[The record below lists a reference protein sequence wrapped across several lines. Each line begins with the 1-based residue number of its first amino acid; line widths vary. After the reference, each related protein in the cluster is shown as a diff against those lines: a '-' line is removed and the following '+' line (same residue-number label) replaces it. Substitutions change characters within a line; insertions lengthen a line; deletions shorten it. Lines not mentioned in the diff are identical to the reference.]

1 MSFPFGIGVQKF
13 HPRKFVIQHYSGF
26 LILTMQ
32 KYPRGHRQTVQ
43 EGNKCDQSRWN

>member
-1 MSFPFGIGVQKF
+1 
-13 HPRKFVIQHYSGF
+13 
-26 LILTMQ
+26 MQ